1 MLLWIIIELHRI
13 EGIYLET
20 QSYENRKEASEM
32 VSTLFMSPLVK
43 KVARGLIFHIEIVSR
58 ISESS
63 DHYHFKVVP
72 VSKVPDQIHNRLLRR
87 IVN

>member
-1 MLLWIIIELHRI
+1 MLLWIIIELELKEYILKRRAMKI
-13 EGIYLET
+13 
-20 QSYENRKEASEM
+20 ENRKEASEM

-72 VSKVPDQIHNRLLRR
+72 VS
-87 IVN
+87 